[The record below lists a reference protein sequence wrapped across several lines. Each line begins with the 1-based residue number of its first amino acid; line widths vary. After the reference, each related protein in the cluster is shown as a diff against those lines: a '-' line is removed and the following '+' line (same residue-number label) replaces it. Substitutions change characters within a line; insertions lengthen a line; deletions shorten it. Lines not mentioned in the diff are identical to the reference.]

1 MAGTIIVSSIKTDT
15 DNSFI
20 VRSNTGA
27 TLFSVDTTSISIPDG
42 SITSAMIANGT
53 VIAADILDGT
63 ITAAKL
69 APGAALPSQTSN
81 ATYYLTSDGTNAI
94 WKAQTALVV
103 ANTQITGNI
112 TSSQI
117 IPSLT
122 LYGNVSLNDSSG
134 SLAIGTSS
142 VSSFATGKLAV
153 VNSGDNFVSL
163 QAGTTNAS
171 GINMVDSATGS
182 AVGLIRYQHSSDA
195 MDFFTG
201 GTQRMLID
209 SNGNVGIG
217 NASPDTRLI
226 VSASTGTAVQRI
238 FNLVGT
244 NTYQMSFH
252 NSTQECGTITTG
264 SNTVGYNSNSDYRL
278 KDNVIPMTGALA
290 KVALLNPVTYTW
302 KTSGTAGQGFIAHEL
317 QNHFPDAVSG
327 EKDAVDE
334 EGKPVY
340 QGIDTSFLVATLTA
354 AIKEQQTII
363 NELKTRIEAL
373 EGQ

>member
-53 VIAADILDGT
+53 VIAADVADGSIT
-63 ITAAKL
+63 DAKITAVANTKITGL
-69 APGAALPSQTSN
+69 VTAAQIAN
-81 ATYYLTSDGTNAI
+81 
-94 WKAQTALVV
+94 V
-103 ANTQITGNI
+103 ANTQVTGNI

-117 IPSLT
+117 VPSLT

-142 VSSFATGKLAV
+142 VSSFASGKLVV
-153 VNSGDNFVSL
+153 VNLADNFVSL

-195 MDFFTG
+195 MDFFTNGSQRMIIDSSGQVTWGPGTSNGAGGINTTSLVADAALNPALYFNSNYGG
-201 GTQRMLID
+201 GTKAHVLFR
-209 SNGNVGIG
+209 
-217 NASPDTRLI
+217 R
-226 VSASTGTAVQRI
+226 
-238 FNLVGT
+238 
-244 NTYQMSFH
+244 
-252 NSTQECGTITTG
+252 NS
-264 SNTVGYNSNSDYRL
+264 STVGQITENGSSTSYTTTSDYRL
-278 KDNVIPMTGALA
+278 KENILSMTGALD
-290 KVALLNPVTYTW
+290 KVAQLKPVTYTW
-302 KTSGTAGQGFIAHEL
+302 KADGSNGQGFIAHEL
-317 QNHFPDAVSG
+317 QAVVPDCVIG
-327 EKDAVDE
+327 NKDEINED
-334 EGKPVY
+334 GSIKPQSV
-340 QGIDTSFLVATLTA
+340 DTSFLVATLTA
-354 AIKEQQTII
+354 AIQEQQTII
-363 NELKTRIEAL
+363 NNLKTRIEAL